1 MNDEIKSF
9 IDSYRESLDRQRDLG
24 MQNLEN
30 NRRNQFQNIM
40 AGANRAGM
48 LYSNFPERARI
59 QYDTGTYLPS
69 VAKLQTTYQTGLDK
83 LRSNSVNLV
92 NQLANI
98 NDAIKDLNES
108 NKSNTTDTPKYGTK
122 LNDANDYAY
131 ENLSGGTE
139 FRNAKGNPI
148 RFGTVAE
155 RLGYTNANQIL
166 GMAKKTLSENEYNRL
181 KNIYDLQS
189 NTKHPNFTYNTGKNY
204 VALDENNAWY
214 LSKDDR
220 DFLNSLG
227 LAFVS

>member
-9 IDSYRESLDRQRDLG
+9 IDSYRESLDQQRDLG

-30 NRRNQFQNIM
+30 NRRNQFQTIM
-40 AGANRAGM
+40 AGANKAGM

-108 NKSNTTDTPKYGTK
+108 NQKSTTGVPGYGTK
-122 LNDANDYAY
+122 LNDANDYY
-131 ENLSGGTE
+131 YQFGDNTQ
-139 FRNAKGNPI
+139 FRNANRENIP
-148 RFGTVAE
+148 FGTAAK
-155 RLGYTNANQIL
+155 RAGMTTSDQIL
-166 GMAKKTLSENEYNRL
+166 AMAKQTLAESEYNRL
-181 KNIYDLQS
+181 KNIYNLQR
-189 NTKHPNFTYNTGKNY
+189 NTSHPNFVYNVGSSFTPNT
-204 VALDENNAWY
+204 ADY
-214 LSKDDR
+214 LSESDR
-220 DFLNSLG
+220 GFLDSLG
-227 LAFVS
+227 LAFGS

>member
-108 NKSNTTDTPKYGTK
+108 NKTSAIPKYGTK
-122 LNDANDYAY
+122 LNDSNDYAY

-139 FRNAKGNPI
+139 FRNAKGDPI
-148 RFGTVAE
+148 RFGTVAK
-155 RLGYTNANQIL
+155 RLGYTNADQIL
-166 GMAKKTLSENEYNRL
+166 GMAQKTLPESEYNRL
-181 KNIYDLQS
+181 KNIYGTHKA
-189 NTKHPNFTYNTGKNY
+189 NYPNFTFNTGKNY
-204 VALDENNAWY
+204 VALDENNAGY
-214 LSKDDR
+214 LSKEDR
-220 DFLNSLG
+220 DFLNILG
-227 LAFVS
+227 LAFGS

>member
-9 IDSYRESLDRQRDLG
+9 IDSYRESLDQQRDLG

-30 NRRNQFQNIM
+30 NRRNQFQSIM

-98 NDAIKDLNES
+98 NDAIKDLNDS
-108 NKSNTTDTPKYGTK
+108 NKSSTTGVPGYGTK
-122 LNDANDYAY
+122 LNDANDYFY
-131 ENLSGGTE
+131 RLPGGGTQ
-139 FRNAKGNPI
+139 FRDANRKNI
-148 RFGTVAE
+148 RFGTAAK
-155 RLGYTNANQIL
+155 RAGMTTPDQIL
-166 GMAKKTLSENEYNRL
+166 AMAQQTLAENEYNRL
-181 KNIYDLQS
+181 KNIY
-189 NTKHPNFTYNTGKNY
+189 NTYKTNYPNFVFNVGSSFKPNT
-204 VALDENNAWY
+204 ADY
-214 LSKDDR
+214 LSDSDR
-220 DFLNSLG
+220 GFLDSLG
-227 LAFVS
+227 LAFGS

>member
-9 IDSYRESLDRQRDLG
+9 IDSYRESLDQQRDLG

-40 AGANRAGM
+40 AGANKAGM

-83 LRSNSVNLV
+83 LRSNSINLV

-108 NKSNTTDTPKYGTK
+108 NQASAVPSYGKKLTDS
-122 LNDANDYAY
+122 NDYAY
-131 ENLSGGTE
+131 ENLNGGTE
-139 FRNAKGNPI
+139 FRNANGDPI
-148 RFGTVAE
+148 RFGTVAQ
-155 RLGYTNANQIL
+155 RLGYTNADQIL
-166 GMAKKTLSENEYNRL
+166 GMAQKTLPENEYNRL
-181 KNIYDLQS
+181 KSIYNLQS

-204 VALDENNAWY
+204 VALDENNAGY
-214 LSKDDR
+214 LSQEDR

-227 LAFVS
+227 LAFGS

>member
-9 IDSYRESLDRQRDLG
+9 IDSYRESLDQQRDLG

-30 NRRNQFQNIM
+30 NRRNQFQSIM

-98 NDAIKDLNES
+98 NDAIKDLNDS
-108 NKSNTTDTPKYGTK
+108 NKSSTTGVPGYGTK
-122 LNDANDYAY
+122 LNDANDYY
-131 ENLSGGTE
+131 YTLPGGGAQ
-139 FRNAKGNPI
+139 FRNAKKENI
-148 RFGTVAE
+148 RFGTAAK
-155 RLGYTNANQIL
+155 RAGMTSPAQIL
-166 GMAKKTLSENEYNRL
+166 GMAQTVLPESEYNRL
-181 KNIYDLQS
+181 KNIYDTHKAS
-189 NTKHPNFTYNTGKNY
+189 YPNFTFNTGKNY
-204 VALDENNAWY
+204 VALDKNNAGY
-214 LSKDDR
+214 LSKEDR
-220 DFLNSLG
+220 DFLNILG
-227 LAFVS
+227 LAFGS

>member
-9 IDSYRESLDRQRDLG
+9 IDSYRESLDQQRDLG

-40 AGANRAGM
+40 AGANKAGM

-98 NDAIKDLNES
+98 NDAIKDLNDS
-108 NKSNTTDTPKYGTK
+108 NKSNTTGIPGYGTK
-122 LNDANDYAY
+122 LNDANDYFY
-131 ENLSGGTE
+131 QFGDNTQ
-139 FRNAKGNPI
+139 FRNADRKNI
-148 RFGTVAE
+148 RFGTAAK
-155 RLGYTNANQIL
+155 RAGMTTSDQIL
-166 GMAKKTLSENEYNRL
+166 AMAKQALTESEYKRL
-181 KNIYDLQS
+181 KNIYNLQR
-189 NTKHPNFTYNTGKNY
+189 NTSHPNFIFNAGSSFKPNT
-204 VALDENNAWY
+204 ADY
-214 LSKDDR
+214 LSESDR
-220 DFLNSLG
+220 GFLDSLG
-227 LAFVS
+227 LAFGS

>member
-9 IDSYRESLDRQRDLG
+9 IDSYRESLDQQRDLG

-40 AGANRAGM
+40 AGANKAGM

-108 NKSNTTDTPKYGTK
+108 NKNSTTGVPGYGTK
-122 LNDANDYAY
+122 LNDANDYFY
-131 ENLSGGTE
+131 QFGDNTQ
-139 FRNAKGNPI
+139 FRNANRENI
-148 RFGTVAE
+148 RFGTAAK
-155 RLGYTNANQIL
+155 RAGMTTSDQIL
-166 GMAKKTLSENEYNRL
+166 AMAQQALTESEYNRL
-181 KNIYDLQS
+181 KSIYNLQR
-189 NTKHPNFTYNTGKNY
+189 NTSHPNFVFNVGSSFKPNTASYLNDSDRGF
-204 VALDENNAWY
+204 LD
-214 LSKDDR
+214 
-220 DFLNSLG
+220 SLG
-227 LAFVS
+227 LAFGS